1 MIKTIEVPT
10 SEMEIVRCPQHD
22 IYHGGACYGVKPKY
36 YDGFKELKD
45 FIARPATFPN
55 QVQFVELW
63 FLSSAHSKA
72 LRSSSQS
79 FFVGTLH

>member
-36 YDGFKELKD
+36 YDGFYY
-45 FIARPATFPN
+45 
-55 QVQFVELW
+55 
-63 FLSSAHSKA
+63 
-72 LRSSSQS
+72 
-79 FFVGTLH
+79 VGTEKECQEHLKWLKRLERF